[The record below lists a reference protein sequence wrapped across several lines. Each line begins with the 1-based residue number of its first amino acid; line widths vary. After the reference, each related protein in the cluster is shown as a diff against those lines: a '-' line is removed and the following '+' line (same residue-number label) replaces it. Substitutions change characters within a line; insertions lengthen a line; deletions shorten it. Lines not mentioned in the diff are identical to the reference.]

1 MKNRIESIAQLFGTL
16 KDTIIK
22 EDFTKLE
29 CEVKLII
36 QQTPTDITLQSLLPA
51 CSDRDSWRLQMI
63 TDGDDD
69 LFDLRAGINIAD
81 AYDKNHIIPYHGDEV
96 SLMYTI
102 LKSKRN
108 DIITVYDF
116 NQFLNY
122 IKELTITAA
131 FNAIQNNLDEKLVVE
146 IWSEQYERFYT
157 GSIAFIKKDDA
168 QTECIILN
176 KDKERRKEKC
186 KELCQWNNRFT
197 NLTPEDFFIVDR
209 ETDSPLS
216 LIFDQ
221 LSMLLSLCYVADFSS
236 VDRNCLTLRLSG
248 YKTMTIKSYMVK
260 TEDMHFN
267 TDSAKQWYKIY
278 DWCYTGGYT
287 SERLCIARN
296 IISLN
301 CSNTNEL
308 SLNALTLDAI
318 KSNFKIFEK
327 DNVRQYINVRNDISQ
342 TLLAMQEKV
351 NAIVEGFTGDF
362 HKSVISLGTFFL
374 TVMVVR
380 VIAKG
385 DITGGFTGNIVL
397 LSFAFIVLSFVNL
410 IYSRMLLERKEKL
423 FTKHYEQLKDR
434 YSQLLSEE
442 EIQKVFEDSDPKKV
456 GTHANYIQWQ
466 KNRYTWIWAIALL
479 VFALLLV
486 LMWCYNLFETSNVVK
501 IFKMIIKCYTR
512 NT

>member
-1 MKNRIESIAQLFGTL
+1 MKNRIEAIAQLFGTL
-16 KDTIIK
+16 KGSIIK

-36 QQTPTDITLQSLLPA
+36 QQTPTEITLQSQLPA

-69 LFDLRAGINIAD
+69 LFDLRAGTNIAD
-81 AYDKNHIIPYHGDEV
+81 AYDKNHLIPYHGDEV
-96 SLMYTI
+96 TLMYTI

-116 NQFLNY
+116 NQFLSY
-122 IKELTITAA
+122 IKGLTITAA
-131 FNAIQNNLDEKLVVE
+131 FNAIQNNLGEKLVVE

-157 GSIAFIKKDDA
+157 SRIAFIKKDDT
-168 QTECIILN
+168 QPELVLN
-176 KDKERRKEKC
+176 NTDRERRKEKC
-186 KELCQWNNRFT
+186 EELCKWNNRVT
-197 NLTPEDFFIVDR
+197 NLMPEDIFIVYR
-209 ETDSPLS
+209 EAESQLS
-216 LIFDQ
+216 WIFDQ
-221 LSMLLSLCYVADFSS
+221 LSILLSSFYVADFLS
-236 VDRNCLTLRLSG
+236 VDNTNLTLKLSG
-248 YKTMTIKSYMVK
+248 YKMMTIEFQMVK
-260 TEDMHFN
+260 TEELCFN
-267 TDSAKQWYKIY
+267 TDSTTQWYKIY

-301 CSNTNEL
+301 CTSTNEL
-308 SLNALTLDAI
+308 MLNASTLDAI

-327 DNVRQYINVRNDISQ
+327 DNVRQYIKVRNDISQ

-351 NAIVEGFTGDF
+351 NTIVEGFTSDF

-397 LSFAFIVLSFVNL
+397 LSFAFIVLSVVNL
-410 IYSRMLLERKEKL
+410 IYSRKSLDKKEKL

-442 EIQKVFEDSDPKKV
+442 EIQQVFEDSDPKKV
-456 GTHANYIQWQ
+456 GAHANYIQWQ
-466 KNRYTWIWAIALL
+466 KNIYTWIWAISLFVFAALL
-479 VFALLLV
+479 IS
-486 LMWCYNLFETSNVVK
+486 MWCYNIFETSNVVK
-501 IFKMIIKCYTR
+501 VFKTIVKCCIK
-512 NT
+512 NI